1 MILGLGANNIRN
13 DFETPNN
20 LLRNEKLQD
29 YITEGLLPERLYSS
43 ISSMSVHV
51 GDPCDLTRC

>member
-13 DFETPNN
+13 DF
-20 LLRNEKLQD
+20 EKLQD

-43 ISSMSVHV
+43 ISSMSIYVD
-51 GDPCDLTRC
+51 DPCDLTRY